1 MVNTAPGRSHS
12 TPQRQCGHLSRILLY
27 PDWPARTGRYSQ
39 ALPVDSDLSRR
50 DAIPDD
56 ASSPGALSKNT
67 NVVARPKYSCARTG
81 RQRAGRYSQALSINT
96 DISRRH
102 AFPYYTFSPGALAND
117 AGSRAITVAFHT
129 SHITYAIDTG
139 ARARRRQCG
148 GKLAFARPAL
158 PIYADLVTPSDTRLA
173 GAKRSL
179 TITERCS
186 GMNTS
191 CNISDLPPE
200 PRRPSTCQSSTIST
214 SASGTAK
221 VARGLDVRYVVEG
234 SIRRAGNRVR
244 ITSQLIDAGTGHH
257 LWADRYELI
266 QAQPPLPRLL
276 NGLRYFGPGK
286 FSLGVGRSAVDRIGR
301 QPNDLG
307 LWF

>member
-81 RQRAGRYSQALSINT
+81 RRRAGRYSQALSINT

-158 PIYADLVTPSDTRLA
+158 PIYADLVTPRDTRLA

-234 SIRRAGNRVR
+234 RSAGPA
-244 ITSQLIDAGTGHH
+244 IGC
-257 LWADRYELI
+257 
-266 QAQPPLPRLL
+266 
-276 NGLRYFGPGK
+276 GLRP
-286 FSLGVGRSAVDRIGR
+286 S
-301 QPNDLG
+301 
-307 LWF
+307 

>member
-1 MVNTAPGRSHS
+1 MVTCPEYSFTRTGR
-12 TPQRQCGHLSRILLY
+12 Q
-27 PDWPARTGRYSQ
+27 RTGRYSQ

-158 PIYADLVTPSDTRLA
+158 PIYADLVTPRDARLA

-244 ITSQLIDAGTGHH
+244 ITAQLIDAGTGHH
-257 LWADRYELI
+257 LWADRYDRELADAFALQDEI
-266 QAQPPLPRLL
+266 AQRI
-276 NGLRYFGPGK
+276 
-286 FSLGVGRSAVDRIGR
+286 SA
-301 QPNDLG
+301 P
-307 LWF
+307 

>member
-1 MVNTAPGRSHS
+1 MGSYTGLLQYDWNQLRLSDWRMCWRSSGKYSARPLPLDPATPMWSPVPNTPVPGLAGTDWAIQPSFARRLRSQ
-12 TPQRQCGHLSRILLY
+12 P
-27 PDWPARTGRYSQ
+27 P
-39 ALPVDSDLSRR
+39 

-67 NVVARPKYSCARTG
+67 NVVARPKYSCVRTG

-148 GKLAFARPAL
+148 GKLAFARLAL
-158 PIYADLVTPSDTRLA
+158 PIYADLVTPRDARLA

-186 GMNTS
+186 G
-191 CNISDLPPE
+191 
-200 PRRPSTCQSSTIST
+200 
-214 SASGTAK
+214 
-221 VARGLDVRYVVEG
+221 
-234 SIRRAGNRVR
+234 
-244 ITSQLIDAGTGHH
+244 
-257 LWADRYELI
+257 
-266 QAQPPLPRLL
+266 
-276 NGLRYFGPGK
+276 
-286 FSLGVGRSAVDRIGR
+286 
-301 QPNDLG
+301 
-307 LWF
+307 

>member
-27 PDWPARTGRYSQ
+27 PDWPATDWAIQPSFARRLRSQ
-39 ALPVDSDLSRR
+39 PP

-67 NVVARPKYSCARTG
+67 NVVARGKYSCARTG
-81 RQRAGRYSQALSINT
+81 RRRAGRYSQALSINT

-148 GKLAFARPAL
+148 GKLAFARLAL
-158 PIYADLVTPSDTRLA
+158 PIYADLVTPRDARLA

-257 LWADRYELI
+257 LWADRYDRELADVFAVQDEI
-266 QAQPPLPRLL
+266 AQRI
-276 NGLRYFGPGK
+276 
-286 FSLGVGRSAVDRIGR
+286 SA
-301 QPNDLG
+301 P
-307 LWF
+307 

>member
-67 NVVARPKYSCARTG
+67 NVVARPKYSCVRTG

-102 AFPYYTFSPGALAND
+102 AFPYYAFSPGALAND
-117 AGSRAITVAFHT
+117 AGSRAITVAFQT

-148 GKLAFARPAL
+148 GKLAFARLAL
-158 PIYADLVTPSDTRLA
+158 PIYADLVTPRDARLA

-179 TITERCS
+179 TITTLHDRLEPAEPHRDQLP
-186 GMNTS
+186 NT
-191 CNISDLPPE
+191 
-200 PRRPSTCQSSTIST
+200 
-214 SASGTAK
+214 
-221 VARGLDVRYVVEG
+221 GL
-234 SIRRAGNRVR
+234 SIRPFVDHREPLCLVRAQRQNDPSSGFD
-244 ITSQLIDAGTGHH
+244 LIE
-257 LWADRYELI
+257 DRRR
-266 QAQPPLPRLL
+266 Q
-276 NGLRYFGPGK
+276 
-286 FSLGVGRSAVDRIGR
+286 SLGGGRLVYPA
-301 QPNDLG
+301 QH
-307 LWF
+307 